1 MRCHVASLK
10 LELGKKLISVLRY
23 GTIGEPYM
31 VTPKVWIH
39 IYVQGLFVPR
49 SSSSE
54 RWFLFYRKCKELG
67 KMSCLYI
74 REVCV
79 FSHVVHTDYAS
90 GGIWKRKFSAKKAW
104 NVFRPHYAGEIWKEK
119 LHRGDH
125 MIIVSTSFSKSC
137 VFKVFPSTPK
147 QKVGVL
153 KFLQFQLERFRSE
166 SFVFMTD

>member
-54 RWFLFYRKCKELG
+54 RWFLFYRKCKKLG

-90 GGIWKRKFSAKKAW
+90 GGIWKRKFYSKKAW
-104 NVFRPHYAGEIWKEK
+104 NVFRPHYAGEIWKHNTAYLGFAFEK
-119 LHRGDH
+119 NSIGETTWLLCRYRFRKAA
-125 MIIVSTSFSKSC
+125 FSKY
-137 VFKVFPSTPK
+137 
-147 QKVGVL
+147 
-153 KFLQFQLERFRSE
+153 FLLHQNKKSAF
-166 SFVFMTD
+166 